1 LVFHSENPNLKS
13 ETNLME
19 VGKDTFV
26 IIDYR
31 IRLNDGSY
39 VKGEN
44 GPVSLNFI
52 VGYDQVLLTLE
63 RRLLGL
69 GEGAVVEFVIPASEA
84 FGEHDASQVHT
95 KTFEEFPE
103 GQSLQVG
110 KWVVATNEQTQA
122 QYSYYVKGKTEDT
135 VTLDFNH
142 PLAGK
147 DLYYQVKVISVRP
160 ALKEELEYLRPC
172 EHQDDSAPVGKS

>member
-1 LVFHSENPNLKS
+1 LVFHSENQNLQYG
-13 ETNLME
+13 TNLME

-31 IRLNDGSY
+31 IRLDDGSF

-52 VGYDQVLLTLE
+52 VGYDQVLLGLE
-63 RRLLGL
+63 RSLLGL
-69 GEGAVVEFVIPASEA
+69 REGTAVEFIVPASEA

-103 GQSLQVG
+103 GHSLQAG

-122 QYSYYVKGKTEDT
+122 QYSYYVQGKTEDA

-147 DLYYQVKVISVRP
+147 DLHYQVKVISVRP

-172 EHQDDSAPVGKS
+172 EHQDDSPPVG

>member
-1 LVFHSENPNLKS
+1 
-13 ETNLME
+13 ME

-31 IRLNDGSY
+31 IRLEDGSY
-39 VKGEN
+39 VKGED

-52 VGYDQVLLTLE
+52 VGYDQVLPALE
-63 RRLLGL
+63 RRLLGFR
-69 GEGAVVEFVIPASEA
+69 ERAMVEFVISASEA
-84 FGEHDASQVHT
+84 FGEYDASQVHIRS
-95 KTFEEFPE
+95 FEEFPE
-103 GQSLQVG
+103 GQGLEVG
-110 KWVVATNEQTQA
+110 KWVIATNEQTQA
-122 QYSYYVKGKTEDT
+122 QYGYYVKAKTGDT

-147 DLYYQVKVISVRP
+147 DLHYQVEVISVRP

-172 EHQDDSAPVGKS
+172 EHKDDSAPVAKS